1 MNEIINMDMINKSQA
16 FSKFI
21 EFDKYCDEENE
32 IITHINTKLKNDSKN
47 KNINENNFND
57 TPTKIIRYNNLNID
71 DKLDE

>member
-32 IITHINTKLKNDSKN
+32 IITHISTKLKKYSEN

-57 TPTKIIRYNNLNID
+57 NRTKIIRYNNLNID